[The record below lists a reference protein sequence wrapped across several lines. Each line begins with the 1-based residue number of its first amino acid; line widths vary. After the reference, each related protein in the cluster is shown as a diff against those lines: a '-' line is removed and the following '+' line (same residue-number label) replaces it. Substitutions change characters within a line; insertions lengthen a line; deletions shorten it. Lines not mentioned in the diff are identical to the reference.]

1 MLGLMVIGYG
11 TADGCGWVDT
21 GLFRLFLMP
30 SGFTAAGHEAGVAFA
45 AALTAARGVLS
56 SAALAGGSRGRL

>member
-11 TADGCGWVDT
+11 TADGCGWMDT

-45 AALTAARGVLS
+45 AAFIVSEDIGDDSWQAKPTVNV
-56 SAALAGGSRGRL
+56 